1 MATDTERAV
10 GLAARGIGGEVEFEE
25 LVRPI
30 LDALQRASGYDSTY
44 LTLIHWDDDCQE
56 ILLSQNSGELRIE
69 EGLTV
74 EWSDTLCR
82 RALIGGPSIVEDAG
96 VTYPDSAAARELGI
110 AGYASVPVQTSDGE
124 TVGTLCGAST
134 RRVVI
139 DQATQDLFTAFSVLI
154 ASAMS
159 RERELVAQ
167 RARTSSA
174 EDRLR
179 TRLASIA
186 AAEHMLKT
194 PLTALQGW
202 ATMLE
207 RKGEELSV
215 EQRQRGAQAIAQ
227 SVTTLRTLVDR
238 LLAATRDDYR
248 HDSGVHLRVFDLNP
262 MLKQV
267 TTAHEG
273 AANGQAWTSSIP
285 EGLFARVDLAGFEQ
299 LIGHLL
305 ENAIKY
311 AGPLASVDVTAT
323 VGADCAVT
331 IVIADTGPGMPEDL
345 ELFAPFAR
353 SEGAERSDSSGIGL
367 HVVKTLAD
375 AHHASIEYSANS
387 PHGTV
392 VTLRFPSL

>member
-1 MATDTERAV
+1 VTTDSERAV
-10 GLAARGIGGEVEFEE
+10 GTAARGINGGLDFEE

-30 LDALQRASGYDSTY
+30 LDALQSVSGYESTY
-44 LTLIHWDDDCQE
+44 LTLIHWDEDSQE
-56 ILLSQNSGELRIE
+56 IVLSQNTGDLRIE
-69 EGLTV
+69 EGLRV
-74 EWSDTLCR
+74 QWSDTLCR
-82 RALIGGPSIVEDAG
+82 RALLGGPSIVEDAG
-96 VTYPDSAAARELGI
+96 VTYPDSGAARELGI

-159 RERELVAQ
+159 RERELDAQ
-167 RARTSSA
+167 RTRTSVA

-179 TRLASIA
+179 TRLESIA
-186 AAEHMLKT
+186 ASEHMLKT

-207 RKGEELSV
+207 RKGEAMSV
-215 EQRQRGAQAIAQ
+215 EQRQRGAQAIGE

-248 HDSGVHLRVFDLNP
+248 MDSGLHLRVFDISPL
-262 MLKQV
+262 LTQV
-267 TTAHEG
+267 VASHQE
-273 AANGQAWTSSIP
+273 AAGGQGWSSMIP
-285 EGLFARVDLAGFEQ
+285 EGLFARIDLAGFEQ
-299 LIGHLL
+299 LVSHIL

-311 AGPLASVDVTAT
+311 GGPSATVDVTASI
-323 VGADCAVT
+323 GDDRAVT
-331 IVIADTGPGMPEDL
+331 VVVADTGPGMPEGLDL
-345 ELFAPFAR
+345 FEPFAR
-353 SEGAERSDSSGIGL
+353 SELPDRPDSVGIGL

-375 AHHASIEYSANS
+375 AHHARIDYSPNI

-392 VTLRFPSL
+392 VTIGLPPV